1 MSDIWNGI
9 FIGMIVAGIVFAII
23 FIAYIGKWYIGDLRE
38 DRSSGDERPY
48 YFMEIAQ
55 GGYRHLKSNKFVLLR
70 VKRENYIKEEG
81 SQ

>member
-1 MSDIWNGI
+1 MSDIWIGLFVGI
-9 FIGMIVAGIVFAII
+9 FISSMVFGIGC
-23 FIAYIGKWYIGDLRE
+23 IAYLGKWYIGDLRE

-55 GGYRHLKSNKFVLLR
+55 GGYRHLQSNKFVLLR